1 MALNHG
7 RAYIIAETGIN
18 HNGSIE
24 NCFKMIDAAGRAGCD
39 AVKFQF
45 FKAERLYPRSA
56 GLLDW
61 TDGNKKYSYDI
72 YSAAKSFELP
82 DKWINRII
90 AYCGS
95 KGIDF
100 LSSVF
105 DAKSAGYLVKKG
117 MKKIKIP
124 SYAVTNLPLLE
135 HCASFNLPI
144 IMSTGGSKL
153 GEIEDALG
161 VINRHYNKVSLLH
174 CSIKY
179 PTNLRECNLGVIE
192 TLRLAFPENPV
203 GYSDHTKQVSIAAV
217 QAVYLGA
224 RIIEKHITLDKKM
237 AGPDHFFAIDPVELR
252 QMVRDIRRAEAD
264 YRRGRFK
271 IDKIL
276 YGNTAKIVYPHEKYL
291 RDFAFMRLYAKRGI
305 EKGSKIVP
313 ADIMILRSGK
323 KRHGLEP
330 KYLKLFEEHNVV
342 AGRKIHCEDPVTW
355 DCILLK

>member
-1 MALNHG
+1 MALNNS
-7 RAYIIAETGIN
+7 RVYIIAEAGVN
-18 HNGSIE
+18 HNGNIE
-24 NCFKMIDAAGRAGCD
+24 NCFKMIDAAGEAKCD

-45 FKAERLYPRSA
+45 FKAERMYPRSA

-61 TDGNKKYSYDI
+61 TDGKKKYSYGI

-82 DKWINRII
+82 DKWINKMI
-90 AYCGS
+90 ARCRS

-105 DAKSAGYLVKKG
+105 DAAGARYLVKNG

-124 SYAVTNLPLLE
+124 SYAVTNLPLLDC
-135 HCASFNLPI
+135 CASFNLPI

-161 VINRHYNKVSLLH
+161 VINRHHNKVSLLH

-179 PTNLRECNLGVIE
+179 PTNLRECNLGVIK
-192 TLRLAFPENPV
+192 TLQSAFPKNPI
-203 GYSDHTKQVSIAAV
+203 GYSDHTEQVSDAAV

-237 AGPDHFFAIDPVELR
+237 AGPDHFFAIEPAELK
-252 QMVRDIRRAEAD
+252 QMARDIRKAEAD
-264 YRRGRFK
+264 YRKGRFK
-271 IDKIL
+271 VDKIL

-291 RDFAFMRLYAKRGI
+291 RNFAFMRLYAKRGI
-305 EKGSKIVP
+305 EKGSKIMP
-313 ADIMILRSGK
+313 DDIIILRPGK

-330 KYLKLFEEHNVV
+330 KYLKLFEEHNVI
-342 AGRKIHCEDPVTW
+342 AGRKIHYEDPVTW
-355 DCILLK
+355 DCIFFK